1 MLGMPLSVEQKH
13 GVDEKTI
20 EWKGI
25 FQLLG
30 GRLSTFAWLQITG
43 QYFWALVS
51 PGGWMMKSR
60 PVSKMILRASI

>member
-30 GRLSTFAWLQITG
+30 GRLSTFA
-43 QYFWALVS
+43 
-51 PGGWMMKSR
+51 
-60 PVSKMILRASI
+60 